1 VKRALFA
8 LVLFPSLA
16 SADEPTETA
25 ALDGEPTE
33 DGIEMISNDPAA
45 LATPATSA
53 ADARRKTPW
62 LRPFAAVV
70 AGLEIESL
78 TTTRPDDD
86 REGRAVTLA
95 MSRFGIR
102 AGIARGITLE
112 SEFEANAGPHG
123 TSAWEGQAALSVR
136 NQLIRIEHRALTV
149 DAGRIT
155 DPASVDFYSVNVAD
169 QLLTDGYTRAPL
181 LSSGFNRGN
190 GVAARYALG
199 PVTTG
204 LSINAANPIS
214 TTSSLV
220 VGGTFPP
227 FARFYFAPYQYVG
240 RDAANFPADE
250 YHFVM
255 VTPSAT
261 LHAGPLQVQGA
272 LQMFQV
278 NTNTSSSMD
287 QHIDGLNA
295 RVGAALTLGRVR
307 PFVNASIV
315 QNEVVDPDDGTR
327 LSGDVFTGV
336 TASAG
341 ADVVVHEKVGV
352 GGQAAWVHDHQ
363 AGRALADQYFFNLGA
378 TYWLAHKTA
387 LALRAALYRRGE
399 HDEMGNTVTDG
410 EQSLFFTIRTEI

>member
-1 VKRALFA
+1 VKKILFA
-8 LVLFPSLA
+8 LIAIPSVALA
-16 SADEPTETA
+16 DDPVAVVDPAPT
-25 ALDGEPTE
+25 D
-33 DGIEMISNDPAA
+33 DGIEMIESDPAA
-45 LATPATSA
+45 LATPETTA
-53 ADARRKTPW
+53 ADAKRETPW
-62 LRPFAAVV
+62 IRPFAAVV

-95 MSRFGIR
+95 LSRFGIR
-102 AGIARGITLE
+102 AGIARGVRIE

-136 NQLIRIEHRALTV
+136 NQLIRIEHRTLVV

-155 DPASVDFYSVNVAD
+155 DPASVDFYSANVAD

-190 GVAARYALG
+190 GVAARYGLG
-199 PVTTG
+199 PFTAG

-255 VTPSAT
+255 VTPSGT
-261 LHAGPLQVQGA
+261 LTAGPLQVQAA

-287 QHIDGLNA
+287 QNIDGYNA
-295 RVGAALTLGRVR
+295 RIGAAAQLGRVR
-307 PFVNASIV
+307 PFVNGSLV

-327 LSGDVFTGV
+327 LSGDIFTGV

-341 ADVVVHEKVGV
+341 ADVIIVPDRVGI

-363 AGRALADQYFFNLGA
+363 AGNALADQYFFNLGV

-387 LALRAALYRRGE
+387 LAARAALYRRSE
-399 HDEMGNTVTDG
+399 HDAMGETVTDG